1 MVVSNIITP
10 TEYETAIDR
19 AIVAKV
25 ESLTEEQNARYR
37 HVMAR
42 IRARK
47 EAGPEAMMTR
57 AGIEEDVRLILEGGV
72 TLIGGDVSP
81 IQSGRK
87 PRPKLGN

>member
-1 MVVSNIITP
+1 MM
-10 TEYETAIDR
+10 
-19 AIVAKV
+19 AK
-25 ESLTEEQNARYR
+25 
-37 HVMAR
+37 

-57 AGIEEDVRLILEGGV
+57 AGVEEDVRLILEGGV

-87 PRPKLGN
+87 PRPKRGN